1 MSDNV
6 AVNQST
12 QTFEVLDDKLR
23 IDLLTLANMFL
34 HGSYWFVTLSSLAT
48 RLRLQG
54 FAWALKEKEL
64 KCKENALT
72 ILNWIGERAG
82 PLEFADIAKPRYRES
97 EVSQEFIVKRWNDI
111 EDWIENKINGLK
123 GSYEDNTVL
132 EDLLDEMFK
141 TLKSVAPSSP

>member
-23 IDLLTLANMFL
+23 IELLTLANMFF
-34 HGSYWFVTLSSLAT
+34 HGSYWFLTLSSLAT

-72 ILNWIGERAG
+72 IMNWIGERAG
-82 PLEFADIAKPRYRES
+82 SLDFADIAKPKYRES

-111 EDWIENKINGLK
+111 EDWIENKINILK
-123 GSYEDNTVL
+123 DAYEGNTVL
-132 EDLLDEMFK
+132 EDLLDDMFK
-141 TLKSVAPSSP
+141 TLKSVAPSEP